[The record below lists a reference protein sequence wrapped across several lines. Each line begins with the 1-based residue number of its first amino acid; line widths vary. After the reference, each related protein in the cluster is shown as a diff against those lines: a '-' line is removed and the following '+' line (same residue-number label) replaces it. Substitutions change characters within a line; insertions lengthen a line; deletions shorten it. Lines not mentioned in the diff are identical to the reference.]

1 MIESLLSLLAG
12 TEKIFALCAAGLSV
26 EYLRPAEKEQPASA
40 IVFNLVWIVNFVVMT
55 NLAMIV
61 VGRLIPMGIAALGGP
76 LVSIDFPP
84 GLLGGIAQF
93 ALLLLMHDFC
103 YYWFHRCQHTW
114 RWFWAHHKVHH
125 TEIHMNATTSFRHH
139 WMENVYRIPFIFI
152 PMGLVNVGGSYT
164 VLVWDLALAWA
175 VFTHLNLR
183 LSMGPL
189 TGWMA
194 GPQVHR
200 IHHSSLPHHQNRN
213 FSAFFPIWDRLF
225 GTFHKPAV
233 NEYPPCGMTD
243 GEVTGSMWQAHTGV
257 FRDWYALWKH
267 RKRATVA
274 SATAASTAADGG

>member
-12 TEKIFALCAAGLSV
+12 TEKIFALCAAGLAV

-114 RWFWAHHKVHH
+114 SWFWAHHKVHH

-243 GEVTGSMWQAHTGV
+243 GEVTASMWQAHTGV

-274 SATAASTAADGG
+274 STAAASAADGG